1 MSINLFKL
9 KQKLISEGRRFVVAN
24 IAIETLSPLKEASLV
39 PQTGSK
45 IILTDD
51 GQVFGTTGNDEIDE
65 EITNRLREFFHEKGK
80 SSILIIQ
87 SLSEIQKKS
96 YFKNAQSLKILIE
109 RFEPTR
115 KLVIV
120 GAGEIGLAIASL
132 AASLDFSIIIVDER
146 ADLAN
151 QQRFPMADLIICELD
166 LLKALSLISFDES
179 CYIVIAFQANDDRA
193 IRYCLEKSWAY
204 CGMLGSKNRIRVV
217 WEKLRSEGATEEQ
230 LDAVH
235 APIGFDIGAQSPQE
249 IAIAVLAEVVA
260 VKNKRAPLDKFPG

>member
-1 MSINLFKL
+1 MSINLFKI

-24 IAIETLSPLKEASLV
+24 IAIETLSSLKEAALV
-39 PQTGSK
+39 PQAGSK

-51 GQVFGTTGNDEIDE
+51 GQAFGTTGNDEIDE
-65 EITNRLREFFHEKGK
+65 EITNRLREFVHEKGNN
-80 SSILIIQ
+80 SVLVIQ

-96 YFKNAQSLKILIE
+96 HFRNAQSLKILIE

-115 KLVIV
+115 RLVIV
-120 GAGEIGLAIASL
+120 GAGEIGLTIARL

-151 QQRFPMADLIICELD
+151 QQRFPMADLIICESD
-166 LLKALSLISFDES
+166 LLKALSLIPFDES

-193 IRYCLEKSWAY
+193 IRYCLNRPWAY
-204 CGMLGSKNRIRVV
+204 CGLLGSKNRIKAI
-217 WEKLRSEGATEEQ
+217 WEKLRSEGASEER
-230 LDAVH
+230 LEAVH

-260 VKNKRAPLDKFPG
+260 VKNKDH